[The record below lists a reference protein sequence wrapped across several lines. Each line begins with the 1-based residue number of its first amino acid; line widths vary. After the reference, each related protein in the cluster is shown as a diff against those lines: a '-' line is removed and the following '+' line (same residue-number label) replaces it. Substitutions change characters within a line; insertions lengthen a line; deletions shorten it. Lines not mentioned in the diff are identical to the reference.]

1 MKFQLNICIIYFSY
15 KIVCD
20 KRTINKG
27 KIMLPHV
34 WNNQEILLDKVAIQ
48 HAIHNKGKRKMKY
61 F

>member
-1 MKFQLNICIIYFSY
+1 
-15 KIVCD
+15 
-20 KRTINKG
+20 
-27 KIMLPHV
+27 MLPHV